1 MFKFKAVKIEEINF
15 WGLVEAGDIDLAL
28 NIDSSICPKA
38 HNLLLNWLWQCN
50 QFYKRDYFEVHHNSV
65 PIYANKLFCEGEYSN
80 RNEIIINNRILVRIG
95 LFIYSKSFDEGSL
108 IILGHSKYVKQIGS
122 GLNNPQYNRIKKSII
137 NYIRSNNIKKCTN
150 IEYKHGKFVDA
161 DILPF

>member
-1 MFKFKAVKIEEINF
+1 MELEEINF

-65 PIYANKLFCEGEYSN
+65 PIYANKLFCY
-80 RNEIIINNRILVRIG
+80 NNGAEILVKNRV
-95 LFIYSKSFDEGSL
+95 LVKNRSFIYSKSFDEWSS
-108 IILGHSKYVKQIGS
+108 IMLGHSKYVKQIGR
-122 GLNNPQYNRIKKSII
+122 GLNNPQYNRIKKSVVD
-137 NYIRSNNIKKCTN
+137 YIRSNNIKKCTN

-161 DILPF
+161 DRIPF